1 MNYIEYVEEEVR
13 EEIFEGTYIL
23 DGLRLTEE
31 QQREKIFNL
40 MRTAGVEVGDESLLE
55 IKYEGADDDY
65 GISETQSTKFIVT
78 RKTTKKVPYKVTKD
92 EVFEGTFTV
101 SYTHLTLPTKA

>member
-40 MRTAGVEVGDESLLE
+40 MRTAGVEV
-55 IKYEGADDDY
+55 
-65 GISETQSTKFIVT
+65 
-78 RKTTKKVPYKVTKD
+78 
-92 EVFEGTFTV
+92 
-101 SYTHLTLPTKA
+101 

>member
-1 MNYIEYVEEEVR
+1 MPEACCHPYNENIEEKSLEREENDSSLKRLEEVR

-40 MRTAGVEVGDESLLE
+40 MIQAGVEVTKEEIDKLE
-55 IKYEGADDDY
+55 ILINLAISFLKP
-65 GISETQSTKFIVT
+65 GI
-78 RKTTKKVPYKVTKD
+78 
-92 EVFEGTFTV
+92 
-101 SYTHLTLPTKA
+101 